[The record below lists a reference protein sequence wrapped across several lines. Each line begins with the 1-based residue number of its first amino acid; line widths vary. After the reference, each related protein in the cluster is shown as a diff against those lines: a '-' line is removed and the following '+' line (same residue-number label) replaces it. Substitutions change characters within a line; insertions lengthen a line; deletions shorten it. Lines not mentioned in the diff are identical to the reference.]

1 MTSIGGSAF
10 SGCSGL
16 TNVTIPNSVTSIG
29 ERAFYSCSG
38 LTSITVC
45 NVLNIDE
52 SVFSST
58 NYGSATLYVP
68 KGWKSFFLD
77 DGCWGKFSTIV
88 EVDMPDVKI
97 EDKPFEML
105 NSKRLIIG
113 YTNGDKNNTRLY
125 GSTYHRG
132 DYAQAIKFP
141 IERMTRIKGNQITHI
156 RFNSNLTMESFS
168 DMGFSDMK
176 IWIGSSRDKRDL
188 FCQDITDL
196 RAGWNDIVLEN
207 PYTITGD
214 SIIVGV
220 SFHKNKEGYS
230 DIPIMGEF
238 GVVYDEN
245 ILRLDNGTWTEGW
258 RERENPSAW
267 HIQCLVEGDNI
278 PKYDV
283 QIVHWGGLRWHPMY
297 KRAIKA
303 GEEFGCYLKLRNWGS
318 MSFNTSDLLALLDG
332 EEVEYSWGNNY
343 PISRGLGIHE
353 RIYLCVT
360 PSKNTKVGN
369 HKLALKPKTQNGEI
383 YQETSKEIPLKVY
396 EHDMGRQKV
405 LVQVYTGQNCSLT

>member
-1 MTSIGGSAF
+1 M
-10 SGCSGL
+10 
-16 TNVTIPNSVTSIG
+16 TSIG

-68 KGWKSFFLD
+68 KGWKSFFLED
-77 DGCWGKFSTIV
+77 VVWGKFSSIV

-113 YTNGDKNNTRLY
+113 YTNGDKNDFRPKTNSDT
-125 GSTYHRG
+125 G

-141 IERMTRIKGNQITHI
+141 KERMTRIKGNQITHI
-156 RFNSNLTMESFS
+156 RFNSKLTTESAF
-168 DMGFSDMK
+168 DIGIADMK
-176 IWIGSSRDKRDL
+176 IWIGSSRDKQDL

-196 RAGWNDIVLEN
+196 REGWNVIALEH

-230 DIPIMGEF
+230 DIPIE
-238 GVVYDEN
+238 GVKNVDDGEN
-245 ILRLDNGTWTEGW
+245 ILGFDNGRWFEGW
-258 RERENPSAW
+258 RGAGGKWYIAW
-267 HIQCLVEGDNI
+267 HIQCMVEGDNI
-278 PKYDV
+278 PKYDA
-283 QIVHWGGLRWHPMY
+283 QIVHWGGLPWHPMY
-297 KRAIKA
+297 KRVIKA
-303 GEEFGCYLKLRNWGS
+303 GEEFSCYLKLRNWGS
-318 MSFNTSDLLALLDG
+318 MSFNASDLLALLDG
-332 EEVEYSWGNNY
+332 EEVECSWGSKTIY
-343 PISRGLGIHE
+343 RGNLGIQDGILL
-353 RIYLCVT
+353 RVT

-369 HKLALKPKTQNGEI
+369 HKLTLKPKKQNGEE
-383 YQETSKEIPLKVY
+383 Y
-396 EHDMGRQKV
+396 
-405 LVQVYTGQNCSLT
+405 